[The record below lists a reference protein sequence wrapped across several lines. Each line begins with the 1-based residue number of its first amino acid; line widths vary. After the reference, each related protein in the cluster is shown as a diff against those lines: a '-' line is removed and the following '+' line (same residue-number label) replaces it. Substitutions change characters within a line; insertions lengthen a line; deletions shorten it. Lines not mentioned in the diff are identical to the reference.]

1 MLLDEAL
8 ATAAKEIGLA
18 SYYVDCVRPV
28 IRDRVDSDG
37 KLRWPRCCGGG
48 CEPCNE
54 TLIRV
59 ARRTLEL
66 MGVPVEPPTALAP
79 ILKTDGSA

>member
-8 ATAAKEIGLA
+8 ATAAKELGLA

-28 IRDRVDSDG
+28 IRDRIDSDG
-37 KLRWPRCCGGG
+37 RLRWPRCCGGG
-48 CEPCNE
+48 CEPCAE
-54 TLIRV
+54 ALVRV

-66 MGVPVEPPTALAP
+66 MGEPLVPTVAN
-79 ILKTDGSA
+79 SSR